1 MSSISTVPIGTA
13 RRTVRVLAG
22 AVAALA
28 FAAPGWSEPASSD
41 DPFSMVREA
50 VTVTGAAKRPQPISE
65 TPSMVTVITAA
76 EIRAHGHRTL
86 ADALRWVR
94 GAFVT
99 YDRNYSYVGMRGL
112 QRPGDYNN
120 KILLT
125 LDGHTMNGNVY
136 GDGLFGNELGLDLET
151 VERIEVVRGPGSAL
165 YGSHAVLAVVNV
177 VTRRPSREPGVTMSA
192 RTGEGRE
199 RRVFGALASSRP
211 GRPAWSVA
219 GSWLGARG
227 ADLYFPEFDD
237 PLTHGGMAIDADGEE
252 AHAIFGTAE
261 WKGLRLTARRN
272 ERMKRIP
279 TGAFGTTFGDRRS
292 RTYDGHDFVE
302 LAGARRLS
310 AALELHGRL
319 YWDAAHYH
327 GFYVYGPD
335 TATVVNADAGRGDV
349 IGAEWRGHW
358 SPVPGQVLTF
368 GAEGQAHPRTE
379 LLNYDLDPYALVLD
393 RRVRRHL
400 LAAYVQNERRI
411 GAATVTAGMRLDGYP
426 GFAPVFSP
434 RADLVWRLT
443 PRLSW
448 KLLAGSSF
456 RAPSVYEAWYE
467 DAVTVIH
474 PGLGPERVITVES
487 GLVRASHAAT
497 WTLSAYV
504 NRIRGLI
511 DLLPLDT
518 SGTQHF
524 ANRERVLSRGIESE
538 VEIVRPSGTRARLA
552 LACQTSEDED
562 LDAELTNSPRWNAHV
577 ALTHAPAEGGVSFG
591 GGVRA
596 LSPRLTLAGAR
607 TDWAVIADARV
618 GARIARGVEIG
629 VEGRNLL
636 DARYGDPGSGEHLL
650 DQIAQDGRA
659 AAVTITVR
667 PAPRP

>member
-1 MSSISTVPIGTA
+1 MSPTPAITVPAA
-13 RRTVRVLAG
+13 RRVVRVLAG
-22 AVAALA
+22 TIDALA
-28 FAAPGWSEPASSD
+28 LAVPARAEPASSD

-94 GAFVT
+94 GLFVT

-125 LDGHTMNGNVY
+125 MDGHTMNGNVY

-199 RRVFGALASSRP
+199 RRVFGSLASSAP
-211 GRPAWSVA
+211 GRPAWSLA

-227 ADLYFPEFDD
+227 ADLYFPEYDD
-237 PLTHGGMAIDADGEE
+237 PLTGGGRAVDADGEE
-252 AHAIFGTAE
+252 AHAVFGTAE
-261 WKGLRLTARRN
+261 WNGFRLTARRN
-272 ERMKRIP
+272 QRMKRIP
-279 TGAFGTTFGDRRS
+279 TGAFATTFGDRRN

-302 LAGARRLS
+302 LTGERRLA

-319 YWDAAHYH
+319 YWDGAHYR

-335 TATVVNADAGRGDV
+335 TATVVNYDGGNGDV
-349 IGAEWRGHW
+349 IGTEWRGHW
-358 SPVPGQVLTF
+358 ALPGHVFTF
-368 GAEGQAHPRTE
+368 GAESQIHPRAE
-379 LLNYDLDPYALVLD
+379 MLNYDVEPYTLYLD

-411 GAATVTAGMRLDGYP
+411 GAATATAGMRLDGYP
-426 GFAPVFSP
+426 GVDPVFSP
-434 RADLVWRLT
+434 RADLVWAVS
-443 PRLSW
+443 PNLSW

-456 RAPSVYEAWYE
+456 RAPSLYEAWYE
-467 DAVTVIH
+467 DSRTVIN
-474 PGLGPERVITVES
+474 PRLGPERVITVET
-487 GLVRASHAAT
+487 GLVRASSAVT
-497 WTLSAYV
+497 WTLSAYA

-511 DLLPLDT
+511 DLLAFDS

-524 ANRERVLSRGIESE
+524 ANRERVLSRGVESE
-538 VEIVRPSGTRARLA
+538 VEIVRPGGTRARLA
-552 LACQTSEDED
+552 LAWQTSEDED
-562 LDAELTNSPRWNAHV
+562 LDAELTNSPRWNGHV
-577 ALTHAPAEGGVSFG
+577 SMTHAPPQGPFSLG

-596 LSPRLTLAGAR
+596 LSPRLTLAGGR
-607 TDWAVIADARV
+607 TAWAVVADVRLAARLP
-618 GARIARGVEIG
+618 RGVTCGI
-629 VEGRNLL
+629 EGRNLF

-650 DQIAQDGRA
+650 DQIAQDGRTLA
-659 AAVTITVR
+659 ATITLR
-667 PAPRP
+667 PAQRP